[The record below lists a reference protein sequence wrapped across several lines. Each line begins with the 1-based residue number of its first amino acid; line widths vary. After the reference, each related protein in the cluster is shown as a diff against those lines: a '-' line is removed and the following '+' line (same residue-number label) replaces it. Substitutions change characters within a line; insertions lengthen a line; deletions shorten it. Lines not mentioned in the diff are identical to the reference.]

1 MGRPTVVLWLI
12 GVAACVVVVT
22 RAEIS
27 TDMSA
32 FLPRAPAP
40 GQQILV
46 EQLRDGVVSRLVLV
60 ALEGAPP
67 DVLAQLS
74 KALAARLRTAPDF
87 ALVANGEEVGLDA
100 DRDWLWRNRYL
111 LSPAVT
117 DGHFSAAALHR
128 ALERDLTLLGSSA
141 GLLVKRSLPH
151 DPTGEILVLIDR
163 LAGDAQPPSRD
174 GVWLAADGSRAVLL
188 AHTRAAGFD
197 IDGQARALAAI
208 DAGFAQA
215 QQAVAGAAA
224 AHLITSGPGVFAVR
238 TRLAMQQDVSRL
250 SLLATA
256 LVAGLLLLAYGAVR
270 VLLLALLPVL
280 SGALAGIAAVEL
292 GFGFVHGI
300 TLGFGVTLI
309 GEAVDYA
316 IYLFT
321 QTAPGSPT
329 DRTLPRIWPTL
340 RLGML
345 TSVCGF
351 SAMLLSSFTGF
362 AQLGLFTIV
371 GLVVALAVTRWVLPV
386 LLPRGFT
393 ARRVDRA
400 AAPLLA
406 RVRAAGRLRWPLA
419 AVVLVAL
426 ALLAW
431 HRGPLWE
438 DELQSLSPI
447 PAADQ
452 QLDQALRRASGA
464 PDVRHLLLVSA
475 AEPDA
480 ALAASER
487 LGRRLVSLTEAG
499 ELAGFESADRYL
511 PSLAT
516 QRARQAALPD
526 RATLQADLQ
535 QALVGLP
542 FRAEVFAPFLD
553 DVAAAKAQPL
563 LTRDSLR
570 DTGLAL
576 RLDSLL
582 FARADG
588 WVALLPLRGVADPQR
603 LADTVA
609 GWGEPGVAFL
619 DLKRESDQLLGLYR
633 SEALTLSLLGV
644 AAILV
649 LLAVSLR
656 APRRVAAVAAPL
668 AGAVA
673 VTAALLTLGAAR
685 LSIFNLFG
693 LLLVV
698 AVGSNYCLFFE
709 RQDLAAPE
717 AARTVASLV
726 LANLCTVIGFGV
738 LALSRIPV
746 LHGIGTTVAI
756 GALLSLVFAAVW
768 TPHGRSGV
776 GRSGVGRS
784 GVGAPAET

>member
-1 MGRPTVVLWLI
+1 VKGRVKIALWLI
-12 GVAACVVVVT
+12 GVAACVAVLT
-22 RAEIS
+22 RAEIG

-32 FLPRAPAP
+32 FLPRNPAP

-46 EQLRDGVVSRLVLV
+46 EQLRNGVVSRLILI
-60 ALEGAPP
+60 AIEGAAP
-67 DVLAQLS
+67 DTLVELS
-74 KALAARLRTAPDF
+74 KTLAGELRTVPDI
-87 ALVANGEEVGLDA
+87 ALVANGEAAGLEA

-111 LSPAVT
+111 LSPAIT
-117 DGHFSAAALHR
+117 ADHFAPAELHR
-128 ALERDLTLLGSSA
+128 ALERDLAWLGSSV
-141 GLLVKRSLPH
+141 GLLVKRGLPH
-151 DPTGEILVLIDR
+151 DPTGEIMVLIDR
-163 LAGDAQPPSRD
+163 LGGDAQPQSRD
-174 GVWLAADGSRAVLL
+174 GVWLVGDGSRAVLL
-188 AHTRAAGFD
+188 VHTRAAGFD
-197 IDGQARALAAI
+197 IDGQARVLAAI
-208 DAGFAQA
+208 DAGFARA
-215 QQAVAGAAA
+215 RQAVGGAAA
-224 AHLITSGPGVFAVR
+224 ARLITSGPGVFAVR
-238 TRLAMQQDVSRL
+238 TRQAMEEDVARL
-250 SLLATA
+250 SLLATG
-256 LVAGLLLLAYGAVR
+256 LVAGLLLLAYGALR

-280 SGALAGIAAVEL
+280 SGAIAGIAAVEL

-340 RLGML
+340 RLGVL

-371 GLVVALAVTRWVLPV
+371 GLLVAVAVTRWVLPV
-386 LLPRGFT
+386 LLPRGFA
-393 ARRVDRA
+393 ARRIER
-400 AAPLLA
+400 AAPLLVVW
-406 RVRAAGRLRWPLA
+406 VRAAARLRLPLA
-419 AVVLVAL
+419 VVVLVGL
-426 ALLAW
+426 ALLAL
-431 HRGPLWE
+431 HRGALWE

-447 PAADQ
+447 SAADQ
-452 QLDQALRRASGA
+452 QLDRALRRDSGA
-464 PDVRHLLLVSA
+464 PDVRHLLVVTA
-475 AEPDA
+475 AAPEA
-480 ALAASER
+480 ALDTSER
-487 LGRRLVSLTEAG
+487 LGGLLTPLIAEGA
-499 ELAGFESADRYL
+499 LAGFESADRYL

-526 RATLQADLQ
+526 RATLQVDLR

-542 FRAEVFAPFLD
+542 FRADVFEPFLD
-553 DVAAAKAQPL
+553 DVAAAKTQPL
-563 LTRDSLR
+563 LTPESLH
-570 DTGLAL
+570 DTGLGL

-582 FARADG
+582 FARAGG
-588 WVALLPLRGVADPQR
+588 WVALVPLRGVADPEQ
-603 LADTVA
+603 LAETVA
-609 GWGEPGVAFL
+609 GWGVPGVAFL
-619 DLKRESDQLLGLYR
+619 DLKLESDRLLALYR
-633 SEALTLSLLGV
+633 GEALMLSLLG
-644 AAILV
+644 ALAILV

-656 APRRVAAVAAPL
+656 SLRRVGAVAAPL

-717 AARTVASLV
+717 AGRTVASLV

-768 TPHGRSGV
+768 TPHGAGA
-776 GRSGVGRS
+776 
-784 GVGAPAET
+784 GAPARI